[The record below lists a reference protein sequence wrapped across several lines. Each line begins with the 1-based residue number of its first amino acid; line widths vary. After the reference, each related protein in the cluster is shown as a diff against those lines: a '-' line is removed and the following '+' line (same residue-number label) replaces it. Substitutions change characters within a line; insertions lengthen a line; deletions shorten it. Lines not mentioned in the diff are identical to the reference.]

1 MQIYRSRRGLI
12 GLAAIT
18 AALFSA
24 QLTLVA
30 CSGSNANKGNT
41 QNSVGFAD
49 CLSKPNACNTGAVK
63 QGGTITYALG
73 KDIKAWNTLSSAGN
87 TLEYSYALFGVLP
100 RAFIYYPDLSVQ
112 VNKDLL
118 DSAEITSKS
127 PMTVVYKIRKDAV
140 WNNGDPV
147 SVDDFIYT
155 WKVQNGKDCPTCKAA
170 TTSGFSAVDTIT
182 GSDNGKTVTVVFKDP
197 YPDWQAMFVPL
208 YPGKIAA
215 THGDLGQAFDWFDKN
230 VVNFSAGPY
239 KIDKFEPNFALT
251 LVPNEKWWGAKPP
264 LDKVIF
270 RIITK
275 DSELIPAMRNREVNM
290 ILPIPTADLVT
301 QAKQMDDSY
310 WYIGKAL
317 SWEHLD
323 FNLVNPFLA
332 DKGLRQ
338 ALFTAVDVKAII
350 AKTVGQYSP
359 DTKPLGNHNFVPGMP
374 AYKDI
379 VSPTGQGTGDIAKAK
394 SLLDAAGY
402 KIVNG
407 KLMTPK
413 GEAVPALR
421 MRYTTGN
428 QLRKDTCE
436 LVAATFKQLGVDVTV
451 EQTDDLGGTLTKGDY
466 DIIIFAWVQSPL
478 RIGGAKQL
486 WFSTSAS
493 NYGKWTNAQ
502 SDDLLAQANK
512 IVGDDAKA
520 WDLINQSDALMTADA
535 YVLPLFQ
542 RDNFLAVNKQFA
554 NIRPNPTNHG
564 SVYDI
569 GSWGLLATAG

>member
-1 MQIYRSRRGLI
+1 MQIYRRRRGLI

-18 AALFSA
+18 AVVLSISA
-24 QLTLVA
+24 
-30 CSGSNANKGNT
+30 CGGGGNKGT
-41 QNSVGFAD
+41 TETSIGFAE
-49 CLSKPNACNTGAVK
+49 CLAKPNGCNTGKVK
-63 QGGTITYALG
+63 QGGTMTYALG

-100 RAFIYYPDLSVQ
+100 RAFLYYPDLSVQ
-112 VNKDLL
+112 VNKDVL

-147 SVDDFIYT
+147 SVEDFIYT

-215 THGDLGQAFDWFDKN
+215 THGDIGQAFDWFDKN
-230 VVNFSAGPY
+230 VLNFSAGPY

-264 LDKVIF
+264 LDKVVF

-275 DSELIPAMRNREVNM
+275 DTELIPAMRNREVNM
-290 ILPIPTADLVT
+290 ILPIPTADLVA
-301 QAKQMDDSY
+301 QGKQLDDSY
-310 WYIGKAL
+310 WFIGKAL

-323 FNLVNPFLA
+323 FNLVNPVLA
-332 DKGLRQ
+332 DKVLRQ
-338 ALFTAVDVKAII
+338 ALFTAVDTKAII

-359 DTKPLGNHNFVPGMP
+359 ETKPLGNHNFVPGMP
-374 AYKDI
+374 AYKDL
-379 VSPTGQGTGDIAKAK
+379 VTPTGQGTGDVAKAK
-394 SLLDAAGY
+394 SLLEGAGY

-413 GEAVPALR
+413 GEAVPTLR
-421 MRYTTGN
+421 MRHTTGN

-436 LVAATFKQLGVDVTV
+436 LVANTFKQLGVDVKI

-486 WFSTSAS
+486 WLSTSAS
-493 NYGKWTNAQ
+493 NYGKWTNAE
-502 SDDLLAQANK
+502 SDRLVEEANK

-520 WDLINQSDALMTADA
+520 WDLLNQSDAIMSADA

-542 RDNFLAVNKQFA
+542 RDNFLAVNKQYV

-564 SVYDI
+564 SVYNV
-569 GSWGLLATAG
+569 GSWGLLSQAG

>member
-1 MQIYRSRRGLI
+1 MHTYRTRRGLI

-18 AALFSA
+18 A
-24 QLTLVA
+24 LVLSMTA
-30 CSGSNANKGNT
+30 CGGAGNKGT
-41 QNSVGFAD
+41 TDNSIGFAE
-49 CLSKPNACNTGAVK
+49 CLTKPNGCNTGKVK
-63 QGGTITYALG
+63 KGGTITYALG
-73 KDIKAWNTLSSAGN
+73 KDIKSWNLLSSSGN

-100 RAFIYYPDLSVQ
+100 RAHLYYPDLSVQ

-118 DSAEITSKS
+118 DSVEITSKS
-127 PMTVVYKIRKDAV
+127 PMTVVYKIRKEAA
-140 WNNGDPV
+140 WSTGDPI
-147 SVDDFIYT
+147 SADDFIYT
-155 WKVQNGKDCPTCKAA
+155 WKVQNGKDCATCKAA

-197 YPDWQAMFVPL
+197 YPDWQSMFVPL

-215 THGDLGQAFDWFDKN
+215 SHGDLGQAFDWFDKN
-230 VVNFSAGPY
+230 VLNFSGGPY

-251 LVPNEKWWGAKPP
+251 LVPNEKWWGAKAP

-275 DSELIPAMRNREVNM
+275 DTELIPAMRNREVNM
-290 ILPIPTADLVT
+290 ILPIPTADLVA
-301 QAKQMDDSY
+301 QGKQLEDAH
-310 WYIGKAL
+310 WFLGKSL

-332 DKGLRQ
+332 EKALRL
-338 ALFTAVDVKAII
+338 ALFTAVDTKAII

-374 AYKDI
+374 AYKDL
-379 VSPTGQGTGDIAKAK
+379 VSSTGQGTGDVEKAK
-394 SLLDAAGY
+394 GMLTAAGY
-402 KIVNG
+402 KIDGG

-413 GEAVPALR
+413 GEAVPTLR

-436 LVAATFKQLGVDVTV
+436 LVANTFKQLGVDVKV

-466 DIIIFAWVQSPL
+466 DLIIFAWVLSPL

-502 SDDLLAQANK
+502 SDALLDQANK

-520 WDLINQSDALMTADA
+520 WDLINQADAIMSGDA

-542 RDNFLAVNKQFA
+542 RDIFIAVNKQYI

-564 SVYDI
+564 SVYNV
-569 GSWGLLATAG
+569 GQWGLLDQAG

>member
-1 MQIYRSRRGLI
+1 MQIYRHCRGPI

-18 AALFSA
+18 A
-24 QLTLVA
+24 LVLSMAA
-30 CSGSNANKGNT
+30 CGGGGNKGT
-41 QNSVGFAD
+41 TETSIGFAE
-49 CLSKPNACNTGAVK
+49 CLTKPNGCNTGKVK

-73 KDIKAWNTLSSAGN
+73 KDIKAWNLLSSAGN

-100 RAFIYYPDLSVQ
+100 RAHLYYPDLSVQ

-118 DSAEITSKS
+118 DSAEITNKS

-140 WNNGDPV
+140 WNNGDPI

-215 THGDLGQAFDWFDKN
+215 SHGDLGQAFDWFDKN
-230 VVNFSAGPY
+230 VLNFSGGPY

-275 DSELIPAMRNREVNM
+275 DSELIPAMRNREVNV
-290 ILPIPTADLVT
+290 IVPIPTADLVA
-301 QAKQMDDSY
+301 QAKQLDDSH
-310 WYIGKAL
+310 WFIGKSL

-332 DKGLRQ
+332 DKALRL
-338 ALFTAVDVKAII
+338 ALFTAVDTKAII
-350 AKTVGQYSP
+350 AKTVGQFSP
-359 DTKPLGNHNFVPGMP
+359 ETKPLGNHNFVPGMP
-374 AYKDI
+374 AYKD
-379 VSPTGQGTGDIAKAK
+379 VVTPTGQGTGDIEKAK
-394 SLLDAAGY
+394 SILTAAGY
-402 KIVNG
+402 KIENG

-413 GEAVPALR
+413 GEAVPTLR
-421 MRYTTGN
+421 MRHTTGN

-436 LVAATFKQLGVDVTV
+436 LVANTLKQLGVDVKI

-493 NYGKWTNAQ
+493 NYGKWTNTE
-502 SDDLLAQANK
+502 SDALLDQANK

-520 WDLINQSDALMTADA
+520 WDLINQSDTLMSADA

-542 RDNFLAVNKQFA
+542 RDNFIAVNKQFV

-564 SVYDI
+564 SVYNI
-569 GSWGLLATAG
+569 GSWGLLDNAA